1 MKKLTGFVLLFLLLI
16 VIGLSVAVV
25 NLYQNPRMMNETD
38 TSSLPSSSA
47 SVVHEENSGRDA
59 SSKNESHSENGQEES
74 EVVSL
79 QCSVQLGVLNIVEG
93 DEFHVSE
100 SNGSDYEMYIE
111 DGVYIIKG
119 SATRENHIVVTVP
132 EDFLFQSVELTVTG
146 GALTAQDIHAQTLLT
161 NCDKGTLHFSGLVD
175 GDIQAQHLQGKTIL
189 NMEGKESDFN
199 YQLDYS
205 LGHIGIG
212 TQQYAGADGSQ
223 SIDNGAGKSM
233 DIDCAMGSVSV
244 LFAE

>member
-47 SVVHEENSGRDA
+47 SVAHEENSGTDA
-59 SSKNESHSENGQEES
+59 SSKNESRSENEQEES

-79 QCSVQLGVLNIVEG
+79 QCSMQLGVLNIVEG

-111 DGVYIIKG
+111 DGVYNYK
-119 SATRENHIVVTVP
+119 RERNP
-132 EDFLFQSVELTVTG
+132 
-146 GALTAQDIHAQTLLT
+146 
-161 NCDKGTLHFSGLVD
+161 
-175 GDIQAQHLQGKTIL
+175 GKP
-189 NMEGKESDFN
+189 
-199 YQLDYS
+199 
-205 LGHIGIG
+205 HCR
-212 TQQYAGADGSQ
+212 DGSGEFSL
-223 SIDNGAGKSM
+223 SICGINGYWRGFDSARHP
-233 DIDCAMGSVSV
+233 CANSVDK
-244 LFAE
+244 L